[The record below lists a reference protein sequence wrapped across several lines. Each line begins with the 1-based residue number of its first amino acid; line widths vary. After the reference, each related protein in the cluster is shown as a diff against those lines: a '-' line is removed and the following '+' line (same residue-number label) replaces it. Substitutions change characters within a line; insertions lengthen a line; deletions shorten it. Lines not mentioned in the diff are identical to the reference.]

1 MSNHRTLALLLL
13 ALPLV
18 ACQGASSTPSTPSD
32 GGGPTPSAP
41 SAALTIQDPT
51 GGAGPFALDD
61 LERLTIGVQGRDLGP
76 GSHIVRLDVV
86 DPSGTLYAQLPAGL
100 ALPGSGGT
108 AAATVPL
115 QVHGTS
121 IETFRQVGTWQVAAW
136 VDGAPLASASVVV
149 SE

>member
-1 MSNHRTLALLLL
+1 MTNHRTLALLLT
-13 ALPLV
+13 LPLA
-18 ACQGASSTPSTPSD
+18 ACQGASPAPGSPSDPGGSTPA
-32 GGGPTPSAP
+32 AP
-41 SAALTIQDPT
+41 SAALTIKDPA

-61 LERLTIGVQGRDLGP
+61 LERLTIGIQGKDLGA

-108 AAATVPL
+108 AATAVAL
-115 QVHGTS
+115 QVRGTS
-121 IETFRQVGTWQVAAW
+121 IEAFRQAGTWQVAAW
-136 VDGAPLASASVVV
+136 VDGAPLASASVVI